1 MNRVEIRL
9 PVLPVA
15 ENPVY
20 DQQIPL
26 AVECGVCHFDQWQD
40 WTTSNHSFAGDD
52 AWVLDLFS
60 GTGTPGGGAG
70 YVFRDL
76 HDPDDT
82 GFCATCHT
90 PMADVF
96 DPGGVFLDEVT
107 VPGALQGVVC
117 VACHQIDSV
126 SDAVDSLH
134 HLGGATYRFP
144 QDGAPTSQY
153 VWGPLDDVTFSGMNA
168 SYAPFFAD
176 PLLCASCHQYVNP
189 ATGAPGQNTYG
200 E

>member
-126 SDAVDSLH
+126 SDA
-134 HLGGATYRFP
+134 TW
-144 QDGAPTSQY
+144 GAPPTVSPRTAPRPASTS
-153 VWGPLDDVTFSGMNA
+153 GGRSTTSPSA
-168 SYAPFFAD
+168 A
-176 PLLCASCHQYVNP
+176 
-189 ATGAPGQNTYG
+189 
-200 E
+200 